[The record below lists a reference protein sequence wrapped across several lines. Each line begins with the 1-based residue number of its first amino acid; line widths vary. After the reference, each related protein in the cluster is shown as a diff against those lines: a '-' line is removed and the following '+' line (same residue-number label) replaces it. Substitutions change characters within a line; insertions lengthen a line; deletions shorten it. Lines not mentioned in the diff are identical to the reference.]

1 MLSFPHYS
9 VNVKHSTSV
18 SKMAIVT
25 ISHVQGEYILMNF
38 DMLQHASVMLKGKF
52 GRVMININTLS
63 KFSHL
68 TLYAVVALSEML
80 LWLCN
85 YIELDR

>member
-1 MLSFPHYS
+1 MLSFPS
-9 VNVKHSTSV
+9 INVKHSTSV
-18 SKMAIVT
+18 SKITIAR
-25 ISHVQGEYILMNF
+25 ISHIQGEYILMNF
-38 DMLQHASVMLKGKF
+38 DMLQHANVMLKGKF

-68 TLYAVVALSEML
+68 TLYAVVALSEIL